1 MTMKT
6 ADKCLLKTDD
16 KRFSRIKKKQN
27 RYCDAPS
34 EDGRDERSCFACL
47 PNSYLRIK
55 SIEINNRIKRKYF
68 I

>member
-6 ADKCLLKTDD
+6 ADKCLLKIDD

-34 EDGRDERSCFACL
+34 EDGRG
-47 PNSYLRIK
+47 
-55 SIEINNRIKRKYF
+55 
-68 I
+68 